1 MRPNAKLLIVACLLV
16 CERAHAQ
23 TLIYSLTYTET
34 TASFRAHFGSV
45 PFPWRTPEQ
54 NLEMIRHTLKTEI
67 YAVSVADGKRT
78 LLFSDEGPHLEIQ
91 AVGSLTRAGKA
102 YVVAFWRDWRG
113 QPSPGSAADRA
124 YYEIDL
130 DGSKQFRKVAE
141 APAGQGPPV
150 LNSQATRA
158 LVQGPNETYF
168 VYSLPDWKL
177 LTSWGL
183 ARITQAHCPLC
194 TPGFYGWLAD
204 GNRLYFDLDV
214 SGDETAEEAKS
225 DHTGVYILS
234 ASGDD
239 LGAIPPETGAFQFP
253 GYVHSAIANRQFLG
267 QLLDGRYLFL
277 DFGMKQGTN
286 PRDPDRFLV
295 ISSSNPA
302 LQRVIHLKFRVG
314 GPVSPSGKYMAYL
327 ESRLTPDYRAET
339 HLWVKDL
346 ESGDDKELLAVPPS
360 GPPTSPE
367 PNVGL
372 SILGWIDD

>member
-1 MRPNAKLLIVACLLV
+1 MRPSVKLLIVACLLL
-16 CERAHAQ
+16 CAQAHAQ

-34 TASFRAHFGSV
+34 TASFRAHFGNV

-54 NLEMIRHTLKTEI
+54 NLEMSRQTLKTEI
-67 YAVSVADGKRT
+67 YGVSVADGKRT

-102 YVVAFWRDWRG
+102 YVVAFWRDWHG
-113 QPSPGSAADRA
+113 QPSPGSTADRA

-158 LVQGPNETYF
+158 LVQGPDETYF

-177 LTSWGL
+177 LASWGL
-183 ARITQAHCPLC
+183 AGITQAHCPLC
-194 TPGFYGWLAD
+194 TPGLYGWLAD

-239 LGAIPPETGAFQFP
+239 LGSDPAGNRRFSVSRIRSLRNREPPISRSIVGRPLSFP
-253 GYVHSAIANRQFLG
+253 GLRHEAGNEPKGSRSVFGDLQHQSCASAG
-267 QLLDGRYLFL
+267 
-277 DFGMKQGTN
+277 N
-286 PRDPDRFLV
+286 PTQVPRRRPRFAVGKIHGLSR
-295 ISSSNPA
+295 ISSGA
-302 LQRVIHLKFRVG
+302 GLQR
-314 GPVSPSGKYMAYL
+314 
-327 ESRLTPDYRAET
+327 
-339 HLWVKDL
+339 
-346 ESGDDKELLAVPPS
+346 
-360 GPPTSPE
+360 
-367 PNVGL
+367 
-372 SILGWIDD
+372 